1 MIGSDSKEHRYRSG
15 MPCLRVL
22 VVGFLCSVYALWVGN
37 NGSSSNTNN
46 GLFRFNSNNTPG
58 SNNNASRLIVGGWS
72 KAVLCRKTN
81 QSNYIHTIY
90 AQALHS
96 SHSVKI
102 SAMKT
107 GVSRS
112 TLESPCKTKR

>member
-1 MIGSDSKEHRYRSG
+1 

-58 SNNNASRLIVGGWS
+58 SNNNASRLIQSEGGQKPS
-72 KAVLCRKTN
+72 FAEKTN